1 MENRFLTAGN
11 LIEDLQK
18 CDPNAEVACMMI
30 GCEVSIPIGQMSKVT
45 ADGKPYVLMMISP
58 QSIQYAMAAMEEL
71 VKAQQMPKEGEVV
84 N

>member
-18 CDPNAEVACMMI
+18 CDPNAEVACMMA

-45 ADGKPYVLMMISP
+45 ASGKPYVLMMVSP

-71 VKAQQMPKEGEVV
+71 KNAAAAPKEGDLV